1 MKFQAPNNND
11 ISGALSELLDEALI
25 KKRESEPPR
34 KYLGASLIGHFC
46 ERYLGY
52 QFHKTPSDEP
62 QFAGK
67 TFRIFD
73 MGHDGEERF
82 AEYLRLAGF
91 DLHTHKPNGGQ
102 YGWVAGKDAEGND
115 QIKGHI
121 DGIIVDGRQIEGLS
135 YPCIWEHK
143 ALGSKSWKDVVAKG
157 VKESKPVYY
166 AQMQI
171 NAAYLDVPTS
181 LFTAMNRDTGEI
193 YAEVVGFDARHAQE
207 LSDKAVRVVT
217 SSNPNELPQG
227 GHNAT
232 DFRCKWCA
240 WRVTCWD
247 APQVKVEA
255 QPTPIWLTNLGAK
268 SE

>member
-1 MKFQAPNNND
+1 MKFEAPNNND
-11 ISGALSELLDEALI
+11 ISNAINDLIDPALVA
-25 KKRESEPPR
+25 KRESEPPR

-52 QFHKTPSDEP
+52 QFHKVPSDTP
-62 QFAGK
+62 QFEGK
-67 TFRIFD
+67 TFRVFD

-91 DLHTHKPNGGQ
+91 ELHTNKPDGRQ
-102 YGWVAGKDAEGND
+102 YGWGAGKNEEGED

-121 DGIIVDGRQIEGLS
+121 DGIIIDGPQIEGLS
-135 YPCIWEHK
+135 YPCIWETK
-143 ALGSKSWKDVVAKG
+143 ALGSKSWKDTVAKG

-171 NAAYLDVPTS
+171 NAAYLEVQTS

-193 YAEVVGFDARHAQE
+193 YAEIVGFDARHAQD
-207 LSDKAVRVVT
+207 LSDKGVRIVR
-217 SSNPNELPQG
+217 SKNPEELPRG
-227 GHNAT
+227 GHNHT

-240 WRVTCWD
+240 WNKTCWD
-247 APQVKVEA
+247 APVVEVEP
-255 QPTPIWLTNLGAK
+255 QPTPTWLNNLGDNK
-268 SE
+268 